1 MTTEV
6 CNGNIN
12 SSWKNGVV
20 LISGAGLI
28 GLTIAHMLEKLSIPY
43 SIYDRDENENFRG
56 QGWGITLHWALE
68 DFLSLLPAELHKDIY
83 ESEVLENFHMKDTG
97 NFMFINAGTG
107 ETVVRIPPTK
117 RLRVRREGIRKTL
130 LKDMNVHWGC
140 EAESVEINQDASDVN
155 KRVSVTFHNGKTLQ
169 GGMFIDCE
177 GRSSLTRKL
186 ANPEHP
192 EACTLPY
199 KFVGSIVELTPE
211 EYHALAAKYDPLLFQ
226 GTIPSSGTFFWFSL
240 LSSPTHNGTS
250 NYKCQVNISW
260 KLADGVANLPF
271 ASVKEAFAEVSKRT
285 TGLHESLVVLRD
297 KLLKTGEKD
306 YMELCLGDWPFA
318 EWDDYNGLLLLA
330 GDAAH
335 AMVMYRGEAANHGIA
350 DAKLLEGLL

>member
-1 MTTEV
+1 
-6 CNGNIN
+6 
-12 SSWKNGVV
+12 
-20 LISGAGLI
+20 
-28 GLTIAHMLEKLSIPY
+28 ML
-43 SIYDRDENENFRG
+43 
-56 QGWGITLHWALE
+56 AE
-68 DFLSLLPAELHKDIY
+68 D
-83 ESEVLENFHMKDTG
+83 
-97 NFMFINAGTG
+97 
-107 ETVVRIPPTK
+107 
-117 RLRVRREGIRKTL
+117 
-130 LKDMNVHWGC
+130 
-140 EAESVEINQDASDVN
+140 VEINQDASDVN
-155 KRVSVTFHNGKTLQ
+155 KRVSVKFHNGKTLE

-211 EYHALAAKYDPLLFQ
+211 EYHALKAKYDPLLFQ

-240 LSSPTHNGTS
+240 LSSPAHNGTS
-250 NYKCQVNISW
+250 NYQCQVNISW

-271 ASVKEAFAEVSKRT
+271 ESVKEAFAEVQKRT
-285 TGLHESLVVLRD
+285 TGLHESLTVLRD
-297 KLLKTGEKD
+297 KLLKTGEKN

-318 EWDDYNGLLLLA
+318 EWNDHNGLLLLA

-350 DAKLLEGLL
+350 DVKLLEGILESYLKEGGSWNKFAAKYQTKLRERAKPGVLMSRQACYDAHNWNKIVSSLAIGTNKGKSCTGDEVSTPLLSSRAKKS